1 MQEKEFVKQMKAL
14 VEKDLS
20 KIKIL
25 DTSLANVLHV
35 ATGGKQ
41 RLFLDVSHN
50 SYGRLARYSV
60 VETYQLFKKSGAEKV
75 KESTDCRVF
84 SKAVAGDLERLLL
97 VAALKLNDSKLA
109 KLESPYPYNCLKESL
124 DEEDE
129 EMDR

>member
-1 MQEKEFVKQMKAL
+1 MKEQKFMKQMKTL

-25 DTSLANVLHV
+25 DTSLGNVLHV

-60 VETYQLFKKSGAEKV
+60 VEMYQLFEKSGAEKV
-75 KESTDCRVF
+75 KEIVDCRVF
-84 SKAVAGDLERLLL
+84 SKTVSRDLERLLL
-97 VAALKLNDSKLA
+97 VAALRLNDSKLA
-109 KLESPYPYNCLKESL
+109 KLQSPYPYDCLEESL
-124 DEEDE
+124 NEEI
-129 EMDR
+129 DR

>member
-35 ATGGKQ
+35 AAGGKQ

-60 VETYQLFKKSGAEKV
+60 VEMYQLLSGTEKIKV
-75 KESTDCRVF
+75 KESTNCRLF
-84 SKAVAGDLERLLL
+84 SKRVAEDSERLLL

>member
-1 MQEKEFVKQMKAL
+1 MKEKEFMKQMKVL

-25 DTSLANVLHV
+25 DTSLGNVLRV

-60 VETYQLFKKSGAEKV
+60 VEMYRLFEKSGAEKV
-75 KESTDCRVF
+75 KENTDCRVF
-84 SKAVAGDLERLLL
+84 SKKVSRDLERLLL
-97 VAALKLNDSKLA
+97 VAALQFNNSKLA
-109 KLESPYPYNCLKESL
+109 KLQSPYPYTSLKESP
-124 DEEDE
+124 DE

>member
-25 DTSLANVLHV
+25 DTSLANILHV

-41 RLFLDVSHN
+41 RLFLDVSHS

-60 VETYQLFKKSGAEKV
+60 VEMYQLLSGTEKIKV
-75 KESTDCRVF
+75 KESTNCRLF
-84 SKAVAGDLERLLL
+84 SKRVVLMR
-97 VAALKLNDSKLA
+97 NH
-109 KLESPYPYNCLKESL
+109 
-124 DEEDE
+124 
-129 EMDR
+129 RI